1 MNDQIGP
8 VIGLLIFSLSLHFD
22 ELATKFLKIGEVFEQ
37 WITRDVIFWFFYL
50 EPQVFQGLMEPNIV
64 NLISKQELIF

>member
-1 MNDQIGP
+1 MAK
-8 VIGLLIFSLSLHFD
+8 
-22 ELATKFLKIGEVFEQ
+22 LARLGFIKLKIGEVFEQ